1 VEVALRVSQEL
12 PEQLRPGPRALHLQ
26 TVPVWLQEEP
36 LAVQQGL
43 MPGRQQPPQPHQRA
57 GPLVLQA
64 SLRLEQRQEGLRQQ
78 DALEQIALTQQLQR
92 EVERSPGRPAACWRS
107 PEQKVVR
114 RYWPAGEEEG
124 RCGEEQ
130 ELLPEPE
137 PRSQQQEPT
146 QQLGVG

>member
-1 VEVALRVSQEL
+1 VEVALRESQEL

-26 TVPVWLQEEP
+26 MVPVWLLQEHP

-43 MPGRQQPPQPHQRA
+43 MPGRRQPPQPQRE
-57 GPLVLQA
+57 GLLVLQA

-78 DALEQIALTQQLQR
+78 DAPGQVALTQQLQR
-92 EVERSPGRPAACWRS
+92 EAERSPGRPAACWRS
-107 PEQKVVR
+107 PEQKVER